1 MYRYYIL
8 NEPKMGHKK
17 ALVYANKYINNI
29 NIKTPYSDLNKV
41 KFYAPLFIGNVPDDF
56 TF

>member
-1 MYRYYIL
+1 MYYIL
-8 NEPKMGHKK
+8 NEPRMGHKK

-29 NIKTPYSDLNKV
+29 NIKTPYSDINKV
-41 KFYAPLFIGNVPDDF
+41 KFYAPLFIGNIPVDF

>member
-1 MYRYYIL
+1 MYYIL
-8 NEPKMGHKK
+8 NEPRLGPQK

-29 NIKTPYSDLNKV
+29 YIKTPYSDIETV
-41 KFYAPLFIGNVPDDF
+41 KFYAPLFIGNVPDGF

>member
-1 MYRYYIL
+1 MYYIL
-8 NEPKMGHKK
+8 NEPRMGHKK

-29 NIKTPYSDLNKV
+29 NIKTPYSDINKV

>member
-1 MYRYYIL
+1 MYYIL
-8 NEPKMGHKK
+8 NEPRIGHKK

-29 NIKTPYSDLNKV
+29 YIKTSYSDIKVV
-41 KFYAPLFIGNVPDDF
+41 KFYAPLFIGNVPDGF

>member
-1 MYRYYIL
+1 MYYIL
-8 NEPKMGHKK
+8 NEPRMGHKK

-29 NIKTPYSDLNKV
+29 YIKTNYSDIKEV
-41 KFYAPLFIGNVPDDF
+41 KFYTPLFIGNVPDNF

>member
-1 MYRYYIL
+1 MYYKL
-8 NEPKMGHKK
+8 NEPRMGHKK

-29 NIKTPYSDLNKV
+29 YIKTPYLDIETV
-41 KFYAPLFIGNVPDDF
+41 KFYAPLFIGNVPDGF

>member
-1 MYRYYIL
+1 ML
-8 NEPKMGHKK
+8 NVSRLGHKK

-29 NIKTPYSDLNKV
+29 NIKTPYWDIKAV
-41 KFYAPLFIGNVPDDF
+41 RFYAPLFIGNVPDDF